1 MSVLT
6 HDEAAVAP
14 RTSAGVLL
22 AVASALTFG
31 LSGSFAS
38 SLFETGWTPGT
49 TALIRS
55 AIGALL
61 AVPFGLAALHGR
73 WNLLRANLGLLA
85 AYGLLAVSGA
95 QFCYFMAV
103 ERMEVGPALLIEYT
117 APATVVLW
125 LWARHGQR
133 PRTVTVLGALLA
145 AAGLVLVL
153 ELVGGSSAG
162 VSSING
168 AGVTW
173 ALLAMVGAATYF
185 LVNADHSSGLP
196 PVTLAA
202 GGLVCGTALL
212 GVLALVHV
220 LPMGASTADV
230 VLAGHRTDWWVPVL
244 LLGVVT
250 SGVAYLTG
258 VAAGR
263 LLGAR
268 LGSFLGLLEIL
279 AGVGFAWVFV
289 DQLPT
294 AVQLLGGL
302 LILAGVVAVRL
313 GEERVVTA
321 VAEPV
326 EAVGA

>member
-1 MSVLT
+1 MSALT
-6 HDEAAVAP
+6 HDEAATGQGAVVQKTA
-14 RTSAGVLL
+14 AGAVL
-22 AVASALTFG
+22 AIASALTFG

-49 TALIRS
+49 TALVRS
-55 AIGALL
+55 AIGALVAL
-61 AVPFGLAALHGR
+61 PFGLAALRGR
-73 WNLLRANLGLLA
+73 WHVLRANLGLLT
-85 AYGLLAVSGA
+85 AYGLLAVTGA

-117 APATVVLW
+117 APAAVVGW
-125 LWARHGQR
+125 LWVRHGQR
-133 PRTVTVLGALLA
+133 PGPVTVLGALLA
-145 AAGLVLVL
+145 AAGLILVL
-153 ELVGGSSAG
+153 DLVGGASLDAG
-162 VSSING
+162 
-168 AGVTW
+168 GVAW
-173 ALLAMVGAATYF
+173 ALLAMTGAATYF

-202 GGLVCGTALL
+202 GGLLFGTVLM
-212 GVLALVHV
+212 GVLALVQV

-230 VLAGHRTDWWVPVL
+230 VLAGHRTAWWVPVL
-244 LLGVVT
+244 LLGIVT

-268 LGSFLGLLEIL
+268 LGAFIALFEVV

-294 AVQLLGGL
+294 GVQLLGGL
-302 LILAGVVAVRL
+302 LILAGVIAVRL
-313 GEERVVTA
+313 GEERVV
-321 VAEPV
+321 VADELPV
-326 EAVGA
+326 E